1 MFGDKSEDEDAQV
14 NHELDQNLTEWI
26 DVNSAHVYRT
36 EIRLSIEND
45 NTISDS
51 ERKHRETLNKEAD
64 QWLQRGIAINQ
75 ENVVQSAIPC
85 YK

>member
-1 MFGDKSEDEDAQV
+1 M
-14 NHELDQNLTEWI
+14 
-26 DVNSAHVYRT
+26 NSAHVYRT

-64 QWLQRGIAINQ
+64 
-75 ENVVQSAIPC
+75 
-85 YK
+85 

>member
-1 MFGDKSEDEDAQV
+1 MFGDESEDEDEQV

-36 EIRLSIEND
+36 EIRLAIEND
-45 NTISDS
+45 NTISQS
-51 ERKHRETLNKEAD
+51 ERKRRETLNKEAD

-75 ENVVQSAIPC
+75 ENVV
-85 YK
+85 